1 MPRISAETVAEHV
14 ERQEAAVF
22 EAAVRLFM
30 ERGYAAVS
38 LADIAAQVGL
48 KRNSLYRYFPDKAH
62 ILLRWLQRELPEQV
76 AESKRLLAGGDPLER
91 IQSWVDYQLDYA
103 RRPEHRLVAALP
115 ELASTLDID
124 SRADLAAIH
133 ADLLA
138 PLDGAL
144 AEAGLTD
151 VGERGAAARL
161 IGGLVLTAAEAEAQG
176 AEPDALRARL
186 RRAVV
191 ALASPGLGPAG
202 LRNPPS
208 GPSVY

>member
-1 MPRISAETVAEHV
+1 M
-14 ERQEAAVF
+14 
-22 EAAVRLFM
+22 RLFT

-62 ILLRWLQRELPEQV
+62 ILLRWLQRELPAQA
-76 AESKRLLAGGDPLER
+76 AESRRLLTGGDPLER
-91 IQSWVDYQLDYA
+91 IQRWVDHQLDYA

-115 ELASTLDID
+115 ELAGSLDVD

-144 AEAGLTD
+144 AEAGLAD
-151 VGERGAAARL
+151 VGEREAVARL

-176 AEPDALRARL
+176 AEPGALRERL
-186 RRAVV
+186 RRAVA
-191 ALASPGLGPAG
+191 ALA
-202 LRNPPS
+202 R
-208 GPSVY
+208 